1 MEFINQNIKQDEF
14 LLVNLKGNFYVME
27 YLEGEDEF
35 GQKQILNNAQSKGLA
50 IYYINVVQKLRE
62 KFNKQKIQQQLQS
75 ILNQQIYYK
84 LIETD
89 EANEMARMNMYS
101 DDSSEDLGI
110 DDYTAAADESF
121 DASKQITFKIAE
133 YAKIREICKNIDIF
147 IESLL
152 SQAITGTDNPH
163 FSSTSGFVKDQE
175 NDAHCLTY
183 SYVDDS
189 IYNLY
194 IRLVKP
200 QVLDKI
206 LANPLK
212 VNLNLLHIDDEGFS
226 KSPSYSYFNDIQNS
240 FRKLNIQLEVKNL
253 QLNIYFKKRKKE
265 SNQNPKKFFQNYMNY
280 VKKVFIDMDQI
291 YTKQILEIYV
301 QFNDSQSQ
309 YLTQH
314 INQYMSSTFQQDCQN
329 LSNKFDINKYQ
340 IQVLLHNTLNA
351 VILND
356 IKVNLVNTKSDQFIK
371 KIYYSN
377 ELKSNWFQFLGLN
390 NNISFIHTQQFN
402 DSSDIKYVKYK
413 FKTHK
418 KNKKDENHQ
427 NNAVMNYLNYQYNSQ
442 NNLEYLSQSS
452 MTSLSGFSSDNQ
464 LFKQD
469 FENFSSF
476 EELKKKSGELSGE
489 EQEYANFLSKNKKN
503 KNVIRH
509 NIFDIYKNLIET
521 HFRDQTFVFCAYDTH
536 SKQLQSISKNTCM
549 PFNIYEL
556 IHAKTSIMLS
566 ILAYKLHVAEFISYK
581 PNLYIWD
588 QYLE

>member
-1 MEFINQNIKQDEF
+1 M
-14 LLVNLKGNFYVME
+14 KGNFYVME
-27 YLEGEDEF
+27 YVDGEDEL

-62 KFNKQKIQQQLQS
+62 KYNKQKIQMQLQS

-101 DDSSEDLGI
+101 DDSSVDIGI
-110 DDYTAAADESF
+110 NDYTSAADESF
-121 DASKQITFKIAE
+121 DSNKQITFKIAD
-133 YAKIREICKNIDIF
+133 YAKIREICKNIDIY

-152 SQAITGTDNPH
+152 SCVIPGIDNPQY
-163 FSSTSGFVKDQE
+163 SSGNGMAKDQD
-175 NDAHCLTY
+175 NDVHSQTY

-194 IRLVKP
+194 IRLTKP
-200 QVLDKI
+200 SVLDKI

-226 KSPSYSYFNDIQNS
+226 KSPSFSYFNDLQNT
-240 FRKLNIQLEVKNL
+240 FKKINIQLEVKNL
-253 QLNIYFKKRKKE
+253 QLNIYFKKRKVE
-265 SNQNPKKFFQNYMNY
+265 CNQNPKKFFLNYMNFI
-280 VKKVFIDMDQI
+280 KKATIDMDQI

-301 QFNDSQSQ
+301 QFSDNQNQ
-309 YLTQH
+309 YLTQQ
-314 INQYMSSTFQQDCQN
+314 INQQMSNCLQQDNQN
-329 LSNKFDINKYQ
+329 LSNKFDISQYQ
-340 IQVLLHNTLNA
+340 IKVQLHNTLNA

-356 IKVNLVNTKSDQFIK
+356 IKVNLININSHQYIK

-377 ELKSNWFQFLGLN
+377 ELKSNQFQFLGQN

-413 FKTHK
+413 FKSHK
-418 KNKKDENHQ
+418 KNSKKDENYQMNAPVNYFYQQ
-427 NNAVMNYLNYQYNSQ
+427 NAFQDD
-442 NNLEYLSQSS
+442 LEQYLSQSS
-452 MTSLSGFSSDNQ
+452 LSSLSGFSSDNN
-464 LFKQD
+464 FVKYN
-469 FENFSSF
+469 FENYSSQ
-476 EELKKKSGELSGE
+476 EELKKNSGELSSE
-489 EQEYANFLSKNKKN
+489 EQVYTNFQTKNKKN
-503 KNVIRH
+503 KNIIRH

-521 HFRDQTFVFCAYDTH
+521 HFLNQTFVFCAYDIH

-549 PFNIYEL
+549 PFNINEV

-566 ILAYKLHVAEFISYK
+566 ILAYQLYISDFISYK
-581 PNLYIWD
+581 PNQCIWD
-588 QYLE
+588 QYFE